1 MDKGEVYM
9 KRAEQLFEGLL
20 WNARLIMIVPVLASL
35 LAAIG
40 ILILSAVNTL
50 LLLQRMAGYLMLTA
64 EQQLE
69 QQAVIL
75 SDVVGVVDQ
84 FLIVAILVIF
94 ADGMY
99 ELFVGNISAAE
110 QSSIGP
116 RVLIIRN
123 LDDLKDKLVSVV
135 LVILV
140 VKFFQQALKMH
151 YETPT
156 DLLLLA
162 GGIAAVGVALFLTKK
177 HKPAKHESKDHPPAE

>member
-1 MDKGEVYM
+1 M
-9 KRAEQLFEGLL
+9 KRVEELFEGFL

-35 LAAIG
+35 PAAIG
-40 ILILSAVNTL
+40 ILVLSAVNTL
-50 LLLQRMAGYLMLTA
+50 LLLQRMAGYLLLTA
-64 EQQLE
+64 EEQLE
-69 QQAVIL
+69 QQAIIL

-84 FLIVAILVIF
+84 YLIVAILVIF

-99 ELFVGNISAAE
+99 ELFIGNISAAE
-110 QSSIGP
+110 KSSVGP
-116 RVLIIRN
+116 RVLVIRN

-177 HKPAKHESKDHPPAE
+177 NKPAKHEPKEHPPAE

>member
-1 MDKGEVYM
+1 M
-9 KRAEQLFEGLL
+9 KRVEELFEGFL

-40 ILILSAVNTL
+40 ILVLSAVNTI
-50 LLLQRMAGYLMLTA
+50 LLLQRMAGYLLLSA

-69 QQAVIL
+69 QQAIIL

-84 FLIVAILVIF
+84 YLIVAILVIF

-110 QSSIGP
+110 KSSIGP
-116 RVLIIRN
+116 RVLVIRN

-162 GGIAAVGVALFLTKK
+162 AGIAAVGAALFLTKK
-177 HKPAKHESKDHPPAE
+177 TKPVKHEVKEHPPAE

>member
-1 MDKGEVYM
+1 MARVES
-9 KRAEQLFEGLL
+9 LFERFL
-20 WNARLIMIVPVLASL
+20 WGARLIIIVPVLASL

-40 ILILSAVNTL
+40 ILLLSAVNTL
-50 LLLQRMAGYLMLTA
+50 LLIERMFGYLYLTA

-69 QQAVIL
+69 QQALIL

-84 FLIVAILVIF
+84 YLIVAILVIF
-94 ADGMY
+94 ADGLY
-99 ELFVGNISAAE
+99 ELFIGNIKVAE
-110 QSSIGP
+110 NSIVGP
-116 RVLIIRN
+116 RVLVIRS

-140 VKFFQQALKMH
+140 VKFFQQALKMK

-162 GGIAAVGVALFLTKK
+162 GGIAAVGAALFLTKK
-177 HKPAKHESKDHPPAE
+177 TKPSKPASEKAPYTE